1 MQLEIITTNQKVF
14 TFNKHIQSDMFFV
27 VKNIVT
33 TKCFFEYYAL
43 VTKEEKICV
52 AEIIFTIVFED
63 QYFLTMS

>member
-1 MQLEIITTNQKVF
+1 
-14 TFNKHIQSDMFFV
+14 MFFV